1 MDGKPRRGTQK
12 KLTDAALY
20 WLKGG
25 TSYEGAISDLK
36 AFNAPQEVIDEL
48 LQAQKNE
55 DFEVWPENWPFI
67 DMFLRLQTQ
76 WRTSFGGLVG
86 LDYNAVQWLF
96 DLYSVEDRR
105 EMLEALQVMEHTIL
119 SAKTEEDG

>member
-1 MDGKPRRGTQK
+1 VDGKPLGGAQK

-25 TSYEGAISDLK
+25 TSNEEAISDLK
-36 AFNAPQEVIDEL
+36 AFGAPQEVIDEMYA
-48 LQAQKNE
+48 AQKND
-55 DFEVWPENWPFI
+55 DFEVWSENWPFI
-67 DMFLRLQTQ
+67 EMFLRLQTQ

-86 LDYNAVQWLF
+86 LDYSAARWLF
-96 DLYSVEDRR
+96 ELYSVEDRK

-119 SAKTEEDG
+119 SAKSEEDG

>member
-25 TSYEGAISDLK
+25 TSYKEAIADLK
-36 AFNAPQEVIDEL
+36 VFGAPQEVIDEL
-48 LQAQKNE
+48 LQAQKTE
-55 DFEVWPENWPFI
+55 DFEVWPENWPFVE
-67 DMFLRLQTQ
+67 MFLRLQTQ

-86 LDYNAVQWLF
+86 LDYSAAQWLF

-105 EMLEALQVMEHTIL
+105 EMLEALQVLEHTIL
-119 SAKTEEDG
+119 SAKTEEDE